1 MRGFT
6 LLEILTAV
14 SIFTL
19 LALAIFAVMDLG
31 RASWFTG
38 SASVEAHQEMIKS
51 FMIMEKEIRETRP
64 AEISLTSGTSAPS
77 ITLKIPQ
84 DIDADG
90 DVLDASGNI
99 EWSGNITYALNSSNQ
114 ITRTAPGAVSV
125 LANNIISLQFT
136 RPVSSIDIVQVDVT
150 ARKTSVTGRQFQ
162 ETGQIVIKMRN

>member
-6 LLEILTAV
+6 LLETLTAV

-19 LALAIFAVMDLG
+19 LSLAIFAVMDLG

-38 SASVEAHQEMIKS
+38 SASVEVHQEMIKS

-64 AEISLTSGTSAPS
+64 AEISLTSGTSGQF

-114 ITRTAPGAVSV
+114 ITRTVSGASSV
-125 LANNIISLQFT
+125 IANNIISLQFT
-136 RPVSSIDIVQVDVT
+136 RPVSSVDIVQVDVT